1 MYEAALPGS
10 AGARNLLFNV
20 SRYESILEN
29 PVETESVVVHKK
41 QHLQTSILMFSSQ
54 TLSVS
59 SSSALSLSQLGR
71 IRITGMNE
79 VIDGNIIIDPGIISY
94 YSYIDMSTHHPG
106 LGDEANTA
114 SRPLASLCPGLA
126 HLYSY
131 IQIGLGHK

>member
-20 SRYESILEN
+20 SRYDSILEN
-29 PVETESVVVHKK
+29 PVETGSVVVHKK

-59 SSSALSLSQLGR
+59 SSGALSLSQLGR

-79 VIDGNIIIDPGIISY
+79 VIDGNIIIDGGIISY
-94 YSYIDMSTHHPG
+94 YSYIDMWPG
-106 LGDEANTA
+106 LSDDAN
-114 SRPLASLCPGLA
+114 LASLSHTSL
-126 HLYSY
+126 
-131 IQIGLGHK
+131 